1 MTSENNNMS
10 AVENGSQP
18 ASATEIS
25 QQTRPPSTRN
35 RKMMAVGSASVL
47 TIGIIIFLGIHERVE
62 TETRLAITTDQ
73 TAVPVVDVI
82 HPKEN
87 SPEQEIVLPG
97 TTEAFTDAPIYART
111 SGYLERW
118 YFDIGAHVRKG
129 QLLAEIQTPE
139 VDQQLQQAR
148 ADFETAEANLRLAQ
162 TTATR
167 WQFLVKSG
175 SVSQQETDQATDN
188 LAATKA
194 AVDAS
199 AANVRKLEQLQSF
212 EKLYAP
218 FDGVITARNT
228 DVGDLIDA
236 GASTEPKQLFN
247 LAAINVLRVYVA
259 VPEVDAPTA
268 RPGVPAVLTFDEY
281 PGESFLG
288 RLVRTSDAID
298 PASRT
303 LRVEVDVDNPTGKL
317 LPGAYVFV
325 NLKVPAKTRSVTV
338 PANTLLFRKE
348 GLQVGVVRNGKVDL
362 ISVKMGN
369 DYGTTAE
376 IVSGLK
382 PSDEVIL
389 NPADSLIADAPV
401 RVNNTAATEA
411 GQ

>member
-1 MTSENNNMS
+1 M
-10 AVENGSQP
+10 
-18 ASATEIS
+18 
-25 QQTRPPSTRN
+25 
-35 RKMMAVGSASVL
+35 
-47 TIGIIIFLGIHERVE
+47 
-62 TETRLAITTDQ
+62 ITQ
-73 TAVPVVDVI
+73 
-82 HPKEN
+82 
-87 SPEQEIVLPG
+87 
-97 TTEAFTDAPIYART
+97 
-111 SGYLERW
+111 
-118 YFDIGAHVRKG
+118 
-129 QLLAEIQTPE
+129 
-139 VDQQLQQAR
+139 
-148 ADFETAEANLRLAQ
+148 
-162 TTATR
+162 
-167 WQFLVKSG
+167 
-175 SVSQQETDQATDN
+175 
-188 LAATKA
+188 
-194 AVDAS
+194 
-199 AANVRKLEQLQSF
+199 
-212 EKLYAP
+212 
-218 FDGVITARNT
+218 RNT

-281 PGESFLG
+281 PGESFPG

-298 PASRT
+298 LASRT

-362 ISVKMGN
+362 ISVNMGY

-382 PSDEVIL
+382 LSDDVIL
-389 NPADSLIADAPV
+389 NPADSLIAGAQV